1 LKNRSGR
8 GQYGKALPGASLQIT
23 VPRRELLRTLGLVS
37 TAVLMT
43 GCSLLEPPQPPEKV
57 TAADVAGHWHTDNGD
72 GKRTDLELS
81 SDGSFTWS
89 GVPDGVLEPFASSG
103 TLDWGNRTDHEGKWS
118 VEPTLSGGPEKLLA
132 VRMEGKMQDGVRRF
146 ELSIEG
152 RGSGRILYW
161 WLGDPDNADRLKFRR

>member
-1 LKNRSGR
+1 MKSGMVR
-8 GQYGKALPGASLQIT
+8 HGKALREASRHIT
-23 VPRRELLRTLGLVS
+23 ALRRGLLRALGLAS
-37 TAVLMT
+37 AALLMG

-57 TAADVAGHWHTDNGD
+57 TAADVSGHWHTVNGD
-72 GKRTDLELS
+72 GKRTDLELR

-89 GVPDGVLEPFASSG
+89 GVPNGVLEPFASSG

-118 VEPTLSGGPEKLLA
+118 VEPTLSGGPENLLA
-132 VRMEGKMQDGVRRF
+132 VRMKGKMQNGIRQF